1 MTNDFLLKFFLLSN
15 RKNLFYKFKNFFL
28 KMILNKQK
36 NIKIFTKNYFQNLIN
51 VINDINIHKIEIL
64 SKNLELRRKINK
76 KIFVIGNGGSAVNA
90 SAMAN
95 DLGFDILKKTKKKPF
110 KIVSLTDNNAINS
123 AISNDIGFENLFI
136 SQIQSQYKKGDM
148 LLVLSVS
155 GNSKNLIKA
164 SQWFKKNKGY
174 VFGILGFD
182 GGKIKKICNDYL
194 VVKSKKGE
202 YGPVEDL
209 QLIINHI
216 LAHWYQVILK

>member
-1 MTNDFLLKFFLLSN
+1 
-15 RKNLFYKFKNFFL
+15 
-28 KMILNKQK
+28 MILNKQK
-36 NIKIFTKNYFQNLIN
+36 NIKIFAKNYFLNLID
-51 VINDINIHKIEIL
+51 VINSLNINKIEKL
-64 SKNLELRRKINK
+64 SKSLEIRRKNNK
-76 KIFVIGNGGSAVNA
+76 NIFVIGNGGSAVNA

-110 KIVSLTDNNAINS
+110 KIISLTDNNAINS
-123 AISNDIGFENLFI
+123 AISNDIGFENLFT
-136 SQIQSQYKKGDM
+136 SQIQSQYETGDM

-182 GGKIKKICNDYL
+182 GGKLKKICNDYL
-194 VVKSKKGE
+194 VVKSQQGE

>member
-1 MTNDFLLKFFLLSN
+1 
-15 RKNLFYKFKNFFL
+15 
-28 KMILNKQK
+28 MILNKQK
-36 NIKIFTKNYFQNLIN
+36 NIKIFAKNYFKNLIH
-51 VINDINIHKIEIL
+51 VINSLDINKIEKL
-64 SKNLELRRKINK
+64 SKSLEIRRKNNK
-76 KIFVIGNGGSAVNA
+76 NIFVIGNGGSAVNA

-110 KIVSLTDNNAINS
+110 KIISLTDNNAINS

-136 SQIQSQYKKGDM
+136 SQIQTQYNKGDM

-155 GNSKNLIKA
+155 GNSENLIKA

-194 VVKSKKGE
+194 VVESKQGE

>member
-1 MTNDFLLKFFLLSN
+1 
-15 RKNLFYKFKNFFL
+15 
-28 KMILNKQK
+28 MILNKQK
-36 NIKIFTKNYFQNLIN
+36 NIKIFTKNYFHNLID
-51 VINDINIHKIEIL
+51 VINNIDIDKIEKL
-64 SKNLELRRKINK
+64 SKNFEIRRKNNN

-95 DLGFDILKKTKKKPF
+95 DLGFDIIKKTKQKSF

-136 SQIQSQYKKGDM
+136 SQIQSQYEKGDM
-148 LLVLSVS
+148 LLALSVS

-182 GGKIKKICNDYL
+182 GGKLKKICSDYL
-194 VVKSKKGE
+194 IIKSKKGE

-216 LAHWYQVILK
+216 LAHWYQLILK

>member
-1 MTNDFLLKFFLLSN
+1 
-15 RKNLFYKFKNFFL
+15 
-28 KMILNKQK
+28 MILNKQK
-36 NIKIFTKNYFQNLIN
+36 NIKIFAKNYFKNLIH
-51 VINDINIHKIEIL
+51 VINDLDINKIEKL
-64 SKNLELRRKINK
+64 SKSLEIRRKNNK
-76 KIFVIGNGGSAVNA
+76 NIFVIGNGGSAVNA

-110 KIVSLTDNNAINS
+110 KIISLTDNNAINS

-164 SQWFKKNKGY
+164 SKWFKKNKGY

>member
-1 MTNDFLLKFFLLSN
+1 
-15 RKNLFYKFKNFFL
+15 
-28 KMILNKQK
+28 
-36 NIKIFTKNYFQNLIN
+36 
-51 VINDINIHKIEIL
+51 
-64 SKNLELRRKINK
+64 
-76 KIFVIGNGGSAVNA
+76 
-90 SAMAN
+90 
-95 DLGFDILKKTKKKPF
+95 
-110 KIVSLTDNNAINS
+110 
-123 AISNDIGFENLFI
+123 
-136 SQIQSQYKKGDM
+136 M

>member
-1 MTNDFLLKFFLLSN
+1 
-15 RKNLFYKFKNFFL
+15 
-28 KMILNKQK
+28 MILNKQK
-36 NIKIFTKNYFQNLIN
+36 NIKIFAKNYFENLIN
-51 VINDINIHKIEIL
+51 VINSLNINKIEKL
-64 SKNLELRRKINK
+64 SKSLEIRRKNNK
-76 KIFVIGNGGSAVNA
+76 NIFVIGNGGSAVNA

-110 KIVSLTDNNAINS
+110 KIISLTDNNAINS

>member
-1 MTNDFLLKFFLLSN
+1 MLQQWQT
-15 RKNLFYKFKNFFL
+15 
-28 KMILNKQK
+28 ILD
-36 NIKIFTKNYFQNLIN
+36 LI
-51 VINDINIHKIEIL
+51 
-64 SKNLELRRKINK
+64 S
-76 KIFVIGNGGSAVNA
+76 
-90 SAMAN
+90 
-95 DLGFDILKKTKKKPF
+95 KKTKKKPF
-110 KIVSLTDNNAINS
+110 KTISLTDNNAINS

-136 SQIQSQYKKGDM
+136 SQIQTQYNKGDM

-155 GNSKNLIKA
+155 GNSENLIKA

-194 VVKSKKGE
+194 VVESKQGE

>member
-1 MTNDFLLKFFLLSN
+1 
-15 RKNLFYKFKNFFL
+15 
-28 KMILNKQK
+28 MILNKQK
-36 NIKIFTKNYFQNLIN
+36 NIKIFAKNYFKNLIH
-51 VINDINIHKIEIL
+51 VINSLDISKIEKL
-64 SKNLELRRKINK
+64 SKSLEIRRKNNK
-76 KIFVIGNGGSAVNA
+76 NIFVIGNGGSAVNA

-110 KIVSLTDNNAINS
+110 KIISLTDNNAINS

-136 SQIQSQYKKGDM
+136 SQIQTQYNKGDM

-155 GNSKNLIKA
+155 GNSENLIKA

-194 VVKSKKGE
+194 VVKSKQGE

-216 LAHWYQVILK
+216 LAHWYQIILK

>member
-1 MTNDFLLKFFLLSN
+1 
-15 RKNLFYKFKNFFL
+15 
-28 KMILNKQK
+28 MILNKQK
-36 NIKIFTKNYFQNLIN
+36 NIKIFAKNYFLNLID
-51 VINDINIHKIEIL
+51 VINSLDINKIEKL
-64 SKNLELRRKINK
+64 SKCLEIRRKNNK
-76 KIFVIGNGGSAVNA
+76 NIFVIGNGGSAVNA

-110 KIVSLTDNNAINS
+110 KIISLTDNNAINS
-123 AISNDIGFENLFI
+123 AISNDIGFENLFT
-136 SQIQSQYKKGDM
+136 SQIQSQYETGDM

-182 GGKIKKICNDYL
+182 GGKLKKICNDYL
-194 VVKSKKGE
+194 VVKSKQGE